1 MRHSLMHLAA
11 LAAVLPAGL
20 AAQSPN
26 DLRKAADGITSK
38 LVYERLSVIAHD
50 SMGGRNTPSPGLEKT
65 AAYIVSLY
73 QKAGLKPA
81 GENGTWYQRYPLVRK
96 RVNQATAYLEL
107 NENGTVSRYP
117 MGEFAYATGNAT
129 GKEIVGEAMLLAGTL
144 TVADVQ
150 PLDLTG
156 KVVLM
161 VFDATKAIDWNRVA
175 QAVAA
180 KRPATMIMIRN
191 DAPEAFARARD
202 RAGAVALAVDK
213 ATPPTRP
220 LTIHA
225 HDQLFANDPMNAN
238 RPDLASMR
246 LSATPVIMPIP
257 ETVALSAFAAEEI
270 VERVMVP
277 NVVAKIEGSDPV
289 LKNEYVVYSAH
300 MDHVGTI
307 AEADGCS
314 HRGDD
319 DRTDM
324 VCNGADDNGSG
335 TVGMAMV
342 AEAFAKLPRKPRRSI
357 LIVHVSGEEKGLWGS
372 EWFSDHPTVPLEQIV
387 ANVNLD
393 MIGRNNPDSIV
404 VIGQE
409 HSDLGAT
416 LARVNAG
423 RPELRLTTAPDPWPE
438 QRFYE
443 RSDHFMFA
451 RYGVPV
457 LFFFAGVHEQYH
469 RVGDHVDLIDTDK
482 IARVAKIAFYAGAD
496 VANAP
501 TRPVWD
507 AAAYERYVI
516 KK

>member
-335 TVGMAMV
+335 VSGLLEVTRAL
-342 AEAFAKLPRKPRRSI
+342 AAAKPRRSI
-357 LIVHVSGEEKGLWGS
+357 IVCAFAAEENGMLGS
-372 EWFSDHPTVPLEQIV
+372 AAIARRLPVEKSKIV
-387 ANVNLD
+387 AMVNMD
-393 MIGRNNPDSIV
+393 MIGRGEAREVAVLGTERNKHLERLVQRADGLGKTGIRDLV
-404 VIGQE
+404 MGRGQE
-409 HSDLGAT
+409 L
-416 LARVNAG
+416 
-423 RPELRLTTAPDPWPE
+423 W
-438 QRFYE
+438 Q
-443 RSDHFMFA
+443 RSDQYEFHKI
-451 RYGVPV
+451 GIPS
-457 LFFFAGVHEQYH
+457 LFFFEGLPITRNPDYH
-469 RVGDHVDLIDTDK
+469 TWRDTIDKLDL
-482 IARVAKIAFYAGAD
+482 AKIE
-496 VANAP
+496 NT
-501 TRPVWD
+501 TRLVFNTVWLLATED
-507 AAAYERYVI
+507 ERPPPSRE
-516 KK
+516 